1 MGRKIKQIEI
11 EAFRGYENKAIFNFT
26 NDGKTA
32 DLIVIHA
39 PNGFGKT
46 SFFEGV
52 EWCLTSKLMRIERNK
67 ILQEAEDIDRGFTL
81 KNKNSVKIYLSYLK
95 TLRPSC
101 LELLKN
107 KWCFSKRSK

>member
-81 KNKNSVKIYLSYLK
+81 KNKN
-95 TLRPSC
+95 
-101 LELLKN
+101 
-107 KWCFSKRSK
+107 